1 MKLRT
6 DLFPTKPRG
15 ETLYI
20 AVRDT
25 LTQAHPAFGVYEI
38 DAIHCRQGRL
48 GIGYHFLITVG
59 GDVQLARRIDT
70 VGSHS
75 RNLDEVSVAIGIVGG
90 VDENGVR
97 MNTRTPEQ
105 LEALELLVEYLS
117 RIYPGVEVDDRPQS

>member
-1 MKLRT
+1 M
-6 DLFPTKPRG
+6 FPTKPRG

-25 LTQAHPAFGVYEI
+25 LTQAHPAFGVYEV

-59 GDVQLARRIDT
+59 GDIQLARHIDT

-90 VDENGVR
+90 VNEDGTR
-97 MNTRTPEQ
+97 INTRTEDQ
-105 LEALELLVEYLS
+105 IEALEDLIEFL
-117 RIYPGVEVDDRPQS
+117 RDRYPGVEVDDRPQS